1 MDRELEELKSVN
13 SNLDYACNIIMKRK
27 INTTHS
33 KNDLEDW
40 VNIQID
46 IGRNKRKKKN
56 NQSLN
61 SEEGNLE
68 GKVSPQSVKQ
78 LPYNNLIK
86 NIHHLTN
93 KFTENK
99 PMNIIL
105 TTNNNANTGDDV
117 EGNSENEQQ
126 ANENDSWSTND
137 SLLDQEINNDVE
149 QRLDFQN
156 LQNLNEP
163 STLLDERRQKKEED
177 KELKPNEESKLEDD
191 IPPEEY
197 ERYKRDILNE
207 LKKEKDKLDEV
218 QFNDMFDF
226 SRDFNNP
233 YEGRNTSRDEKG
245 IEINDLSAL
254 DWGMEEVKELK
265 RLLYLAKMKFRKE
278 NKSTFQN
285 MQNKGFKIKK
295 KWNSRKIKT
304 GYAKK
309 RFIKQS
315 RDKMA
320 DRNRLLSYEVQNPR
334 WKLSSEN
341 TIRNQQYDEYFLQSS
356 LFNNDYALKNS
367 NFVRNKKHEHQQSI
381 EKDKRSTFYGNFEN
395 RLSSNWMN
403 GLSNE
408 GFKTDNFKSRRSL
421 VRCSSTN
428 FNARLSHPQHPDYQT
443 LSNLPSDRNKIP
455 NEKRLKTSQQIRARK
470 TNQSKIW

>member
-1 MDRELEELKSVN
+1 MN
-13 SNLDYACNIIMKRK
+13 RK
-27 INTTHS
+27 INAIHS
-33 KNDLEDW
+33 KNDLEDC

-46 IGRNKRKKKN
+46 VGYNKRKKRN

-61 SEEGNLE
+61 SEDNNWGQRI
-68 GKVSPQSVKQ
+68 SPQSVKQ

-105 TTNNNANTGDDV
+105 TTNNANTGDDDA
-117 EGNSENEQQ
+117 EGSSENELQ
-126 ANENDSWSTND
+126 ANDGNDSCSTND
-137 SLLDQEINNDVE
+137 SLLDQEINNEEE
-149 QRLDFQN
+149 QKIER
-156 LQNLNEP
+156 QNLNHLNQHIFPWANFAANHNNHSEF
-163 STLLDERRQKKEED
+163 
-177 KELKPNEESKLEDD
+177 KPNEESKIEDD
-191 IPPEEY
+191 IPPEEF
-197 ERYKRDILNE
+197 ERYKRDILND
-207 LKKEKDKLDEV
+207 LQKEKDKLEEV
-218 QFNDMFDF
+218 QFNDTFDF
-226 SRDFNNP
+226 SKDFNNP
-233 YEGRNTSRDEKG
+233 YEGRNTSRDQKG

-278 NKSTFQN
+278 NKSTYQN
-285 MQNKGFKIKK
+285 LQDKGFKIKK

-304 GYAKK
+304 GYTKK

-334 WKLSSEN
+334 NKLSSEN
-341 TIRNQQYDEYFLQSS
+341 TIRNQQFDEYFLQST
-356 LFNNDYALKNS
+356 LFKNNNDHAIKVGS
-367 NFVRNKKHEHQQSI
+367 MIWNKKQDFQQSV
-381 EKDKRSTFYGNFEN
+381 DKERRTTFYGNFEN
-395 RLSSNWMN
+395 RLSSNWTN
-403 GLSNE
+403 GLSSE

-428 FNARLSHPQHPDYQT
+428 FNARMSHQYHPDYQT
-443 LSNLPSDRNKIP
+443 LSNLPSDRNQIP
-455 NEKRLKTSQQIRARK
+455 KDKRLKTSQQMRVRN
-470 TNQSKIW
+470 TNQPKIW